1 MRLVV
6 SIVGGSVVSILA
18 FSALWSGFVVQHHSY
33 GGNSRLSQFG
43 GTLIFFGVYLF
54 PILLAALLL
63 AVISSELALVKK
75 KKIRAVIWWRRL
87 TWGVVTIAVLAG
99 ITCSANPHL
108 VLSALIC
115 GFAAATA
122 GALVFERMIAR
133 IPEEEEANQTPEPIP
148 PRRDGS
154 S

>member
-6 SIVGGSVVSILA
+6 SIIGGSVVSIVA

-33 GGNSRLSQFG
+33 GGDSRLSQFE
-43 GTLIFFGVYLF
+43 GTLTFFGVYLF

-63 AVISSELALVKK
+63 VVISSEFALIKK
-75 KKIRAVIWWRRL
+75 KKVRAVTWWRRL

-99 ITCSANPHL
+99 ITGTANPDL

-122 GALVFERMIAR
+122 GALVFEHMVAG
-133 IPEEEEANQTPEPIP
+133 IPKKEEANQAPEPTAP
-148 PRRDGS
+148 SGRGS